1 MGRLW
6 RGEVHHRQEGEIGMK
21 TIFGTLYA
29 VYNKDEKALVTITG
43 GMGNTAL
50 HHSIVADTDIT
61 LAARRME
68 ALQRVGLPRLCL
80 VKVEVNVTEVL

>member
-1 MGRLW
+1 
-6 RGEVHHRQEGEIGMK
+6 MK

-43 GMGNTAL
+43 GIGDTAL
-50 HHSIVADTDIT
+50 RHSIVADTDIA

-68 ALQRVGLPRLCL
+68 ALQQVGLSRLCL
-80 VKVEVNVTEVL
+80 VKVEVNVTEIL

>member
-68 ALQRVGLPRLCL
+68 ALQQVGLPRLCL

>member
-1 MGRLW
+1 
-6 RGEVHHRQEGEIGMK
+6 MK

-43 GMGNTAL
+43 GEGDTAL
-50 HHSIVADTDIT
+50 HHSIVADTDIA

-68 ALQRVGLPRLCL
+68 ALQRLGLPRLGL
-80 VKVEVNVTEVL
+80 VKVEVNVTEIL

>member
-1 MGRLW
+1 
-6 RGEVHHRQEGEIGMK
+6 MK

-43 GMGNTAL
+43 GVGDTAL
-50 HHSIVADTDIT
+50 HNSIVADTDIT

-68 ALQRVGLPRLCL
+68 ALQQVGLSRLGL
-80 VKVEVNVTEVL
+80 VKVKVNVVEIL

>member
-1 MGRLW
+1 
-6 RGEVHHRQEGEIGMK
+6 MK

-43 GMGNTAL
+43 GVGNTAL
-50 HHSIVADTDIT
+50 HHSIVADTDIS

-68 ALQRVGLPRLCL
+68 ALQRVGLSRLCL
-80 VKVEVNVTEVL
+80 VKVEVNVTEIL

>member
-1 MGRLW
+1 
-6 RGEVHHRQEGEIGMK
+6 MK